1 MMENSVIKD
10 TSLEKI
16 SASDSKVR
24 FTAKVVKKDDK
35 TGTFEVSDKGKSI
48 ICLPPPTGSFDIN
61 EGDLAVITG
70 RIASSDGVEFEIRTD
85 YVKRIGPEE
94 YKNYDKYLKIRGE
107 L

>member
-1 MMENSVIKD
+1 MMENGVIKD

-61 EGDLAVITG
+61 EGDLAAI
-70 RIASSDGVEFEIRTD
+70 IRRSQVND
-85 YVKRIGPEE
+85 
-94 YKNYDKYLKIRGE
+94 
-107 L
+107 